1 MKPWQTLVVRR
12 LDRARD
18 VVWVEHSD
26 LPLVDPQLASLKIR
40 VGSKLDF
47 YSDHRIRVRR

>member
-12 LDRARD
+12 FDRELD
-18 VVWVEHSD
+18 VVWVEGSGM
-26 LPLVDPQLASLKIR
+26 PVVDPQLARLKIR